1 MKETLKNI
9 GRLEEI
15 ASVLLKHGFGHIV
28 DRLGIGERL
37 ALRKRAGEEA
47 KRLSRAERVR
57 KVLEELGPTFVKFGQ
72 VMSLRSDLLPDDVIV
87 ELRKL
92 QDTVP
97 PFSVKEVKSVIV
109 EELGKSVEELYGSF
123 DEEPLAAA
131 SIGQVHRA
139 TLKDGTDVAVKVERP
154 GIEAVIKRDVEIMH
168 TLSRLFEKYIPESRY
183 YDPVGLVDEFEK
195 TITRELD
202 FVIEGRSGQRFSE
215 DFSGDERVHV
225 PAVIGDLTKRR
236 VLTAEFSA
244 GKKVSD
250 FFGEGGTKRHNL
262 ARRINDLY
270 LTQIFEHG
278 FFHADPH
285 PGNIF
290 VMDDGSICFH
300 DFGIVGELDER
311 MKENLADLFFAFV
324 DKDIDGI
331 VDAYLS
337 MGAINEDIDRD
348 AFKRD
353 IGDFIN
359 AYYRLPMKDFS
370 FAEVM
375 RNLISIGKKYHI
387 KVKRELLLLG
397 KTLMGV
403 ESIVRSLDPDFNL
416 VENIRPYATTLM
428 LRGLMPAMSKKDIY
442 KAVRTINRFSRD
454 LPEDLTRLVKSL
466 SEKGLELKLRHEKLE
481 DLEAHIDKASNRLSF
496 SLIIAAIIVGSSII
510 MQIHIGPSYDGI
522 PLIGFTG
529 YIIAL
534 MLGLWLLWS
543 IFKSGEL

>member
-1 MKETLKNI
+1 MDTFKNI

-28 DRLGIGERL
+28 ERSGIGERI
-37 ALRKRAGEEA
+37 ALRRKAGEEA

-97 PFSVKEVKSVIV
+97 PFPVKEVRSVIL
-109 EELGKSVEELYGSF
+109 EEFGKSVEELFGSF
-123 DEEPLAAA
+123 NEEPLAAA

-139 TLKDGTDVAVKVERP
+139 TLKDGTDVAVKVERS
-154 GIEAVIKRDVEIMH
+154 GIETVIKRDVEIMH
-168 TLSRLFEKYIPESRY
+168 TLARLFEKYIPESRY

-202 FVIEGRSGQRFSE
+202 FVIEGRNGERFSE

-225 PAVIGDLTKRR
+225 PAVIRDLTKRR
-236 VLTAEFSA
+236 VLTAEFSS

-250 FFGEGGTKRHNL
+250 FTGENAAYRHEL

-311 MKENLADLFFAFV
+311 MKENLADLFLAFV
-324 DKDIDGI
+324 DKDMDGI

-337 MGAINEDIDRD
+337 MGAISEEVNRD

-353 IGDFIN
+353 IGDFVN
-359 AYYRLPMKDFS
+359 AYYRLPMKEFS
-370 FAEVM
+370 FADVM
-375 RNLISIGKKYHI
+375 RNLINIGKKYHV

-403 ESIVRSLDPDFNL
+403 ESIVRNLDPDFNL

-428 LRGLMPAMSKKDIY
+428 VQGLMPSMSKNDIY
-442 KAVRTINRFSRD
+442 RAVRTISRFSRD
-454 LPEDLTRLVKSL
+454 LPQDVARLAKNL

-510 MQIHIGPSYDGI
+510 MQIHIGPSYNGI
-522 PLIGFTG
+522 PIIGFSG

-534 MLGLWLLWS
+534 ILGFWLVWS
-543 IFKSGEL
+543 IFRSGKL